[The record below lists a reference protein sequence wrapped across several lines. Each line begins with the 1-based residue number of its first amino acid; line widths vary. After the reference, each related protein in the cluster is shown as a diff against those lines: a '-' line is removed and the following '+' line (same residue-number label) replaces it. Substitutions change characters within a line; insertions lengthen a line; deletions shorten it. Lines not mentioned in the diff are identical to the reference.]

1 MEEQEETSV
10 QQEEESLAALQACCR
25 AGCDFLFA
33 MHEEL
38 ASIPTL
44 GEHGAEQCCCHRVQN
59 LGSIVFDSMAATR
72 AVGSGWEHPAPCP
85 SPARAA
91 QLPKINFM
99 GQR

>member
-1 MEEQEETSV
+1 M

-44 GEHGAEQCCCHRVQN
+44 GEHGAEQYCCHGVEN
-59 LGSIVFDSMAATR
+59 LGPLVFHSTAALK
-72 AVGSGWEHPAPCP
+72 AVGNGWEHPAPCP
-85 SPARAA
+85 SPAGAA
-91 QLPKINFM
+91 QLPKLNLT